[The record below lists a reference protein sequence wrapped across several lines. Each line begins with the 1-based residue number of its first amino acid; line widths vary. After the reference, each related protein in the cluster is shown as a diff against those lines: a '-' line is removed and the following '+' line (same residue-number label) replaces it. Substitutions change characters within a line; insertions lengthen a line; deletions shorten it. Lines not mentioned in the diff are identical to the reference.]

1 MTSSSRV
8 RVYMGISFDGF
19 IAGPNHDISW
29 LDESYSAAGDLE
41 PDPDVL
47 DFEGFMSEVGA
58 MLMGRSTYGIVE
70 KFGQWPYGRTPVLV
84 ATHRPL
90 VPMVDTIQTAAG
102 PIEELIKKA
111 KDMAGDKDV
120 YVDGGDLVRQALD
133 AELVDEI
140 TATFLPV
147 LLGKG
152 IRLFDDLVSRTKLQ
166 FVAHRAHKGGLL
178 QVTVRVRT
186 TDSLEGPI
194 PT

>member
-8 RVYMGISFDGF
+8 CVYMGCSFDGF

-29 LDESYSAAGDLE
+29 LDESYSADDDLE

-47 DFEGFMSEVGA
+47 SFEGFMSEVGA
-58 MLMGRSTYGIVE
+58 MLMGRSTYGIAE
-70 KFGQWPYGRTPVLV
+70 KFGQWHYGDTPVLV

-90 VPMVDTIQTAAG
+90 VPMVDTIETAAG

-120 YVDGGDLVRQALD
+120 YLDGGDLVRQALN

-147 LLGKG
+147 LLGQG

-166 FVAHRAHKGGLL
+166 FIAHRTHKGGLL
-178 QVTVRVRT
+178 QVTARVLAVAR
-186 TDSLEGPI
+186 
-194 PT
+194 